1 MNFNYKNNDEEL
13 EVDIINNK
21 RFTIFKIPN
30 FLNKESYELLNNN
43 FPKIEDKNLDKI
55 YLKKNNLKYRIT
67 SNEKNYL
74 DIINNNNILMDF
86 HNEIFS
92 FRFFNYFFKNLKKYF
107 LQSRISDPRYF
118 IKLLRPKT
126 FTKTNS
132 LFNTYIKKQIEYS
145 YIFNGGKIT
154 PHTDARSKMVSLMLY
169 FPAYDKNNANYVK
182 EKDVGTVFWDSKVK
196 NLDNNHLTDKNDEV
210 EFKDKNKVLIKIP
223 FEKFHLYGFIRNRY
237 SWHSVESFDINPDY
251 IRKSININ
259 FNF

>member
-30 FLNKESYELLNNN
+30 FLNKESYELLSKN
-43 FPKIEDKNLDKI
+43 FPKIESKNLDQL

-67 SNEKNYL
+67 SNDNNYIDL
-74 DIINNNNILMDF
+74 INNNNVLTNF

-92 FRFFNYFFKNLKKYF
+92 FRFFNYFFKSLKKY
-107 LQSRISDPRYF
+107 LIQSRIYDPRYL

-126 FTKTNS
+126 FIKTNS
-132 LFNTYIKKQIEYS
+132 LFNTYIKRQIEYS

-169 FPAYDKNNANYVK
+169 FPSYEKNNLNYAR
-182 EKDVGTVFWDSKVK
+182 EKDLGTIFWDSNIK
-196 NLDNNHLTDKNDEV
+196 NLDNNHLTNINDEAQ
-210 EFKDKNKVLIKIP
+210 FKNKNKILIKIP
-223 FEKFHLYGFIRNRY
+223 FEKFHLYGFIRNSY
-237 SWHSVESFDINPDY
+237 SWHSVEAFDMDSKY